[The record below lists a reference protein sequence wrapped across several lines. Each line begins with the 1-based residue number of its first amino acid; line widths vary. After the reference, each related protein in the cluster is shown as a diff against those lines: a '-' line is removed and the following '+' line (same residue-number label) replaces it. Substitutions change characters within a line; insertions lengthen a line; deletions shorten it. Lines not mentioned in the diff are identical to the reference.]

1 MHLCDL
7 PTVWDALDWP
17 KGRSGH
23 LILKA
28 DNKKELKMQGQN
40 QTSAAIK
47 TVDDPVDS
55 LFKQIKVMSMRQNK
69 NQ

>member
-7 PTVWDALDWP
+7 LTVWDVLDWP

-28 DNKKELKMQGQN
+28 HNKKELKMQGQN
-40 QTSAAIK
+40 QISAIK
-47 TVDDPVDS
+47 TTGNPVDS
-55 LFKQIKVMSMRQNK
+55 LFIQIKVMNMRQNK

>member
-7 PTVWDALDWP
+7 LTVWDVLDRP

-40 QTSAAIK
+40 QISSAIK
-47 TVDDPVDS
+47 TIGDPVDS
-55 LFKQIKVMSMRQNK
+55 LFIEIKVMNMRQNK